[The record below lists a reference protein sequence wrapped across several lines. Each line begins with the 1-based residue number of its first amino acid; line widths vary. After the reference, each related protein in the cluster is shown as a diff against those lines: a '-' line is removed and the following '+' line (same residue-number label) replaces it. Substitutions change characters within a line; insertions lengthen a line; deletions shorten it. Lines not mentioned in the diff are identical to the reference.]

1 MIGLSFMA
9 LYLPVY
15 PMMTL
20 STSEWLCQRVTKAP
34 PPVGLQAD
42 ITTLETH
49 TSLTAEE
56 KLMFM
61 ALCALSSQ
69 RVADRDKR
77 YVRLNQGE
85 ARSALLG
92 NRKALKK
99 SDSETDAWEILMIHT
114 IHPKW
119 VFFQRT
125 LIAKGLLFWR
135 VRVSLFSKSEDLSSS
150 LFPLF
155 VTWETL
161 KTQTEILK

>member
-1 MIGLSFMA
+1 MPACHQS
-9 LYLPVY
+9 
-15 PMMTL
+15 
-20 STSEWLCQRVTKAP
+20 P

-114 IHPKW
+114 IHPK
-119 VFFQRT
+119 
-125 LIAKGLLFWR
+125 
-135 VRVSLFSKSEDLSSS
+135 
-150 LFPLF
+150 
-155 VTWETL
+155 
-161 KTQTEILK
+161 